1 MNPEPSEKIS
11 ISRWK
16 YALIFAGGTM
26 LSRVLGL
33 VRDILIGW
41 FVPDFS
47 RDTFLFAFRLP
58 NTLRDLLGE
67 GAVNA
72 SFVPVL
78 SECEETQG
86 KNAMRQMVQSLF
98 SIMFFIL
105 AIVSLIGV
113 LLMPYVPQLISSLTT
128 FTQEIPKSEEQLQ
141 LTVRVLQWTFPY
153 LFWIGIA
160 VFMMA
165 PLFVLGDYKTPGMT
179 PALLNLSLIFS
190 IFIPYLFPIN
200 IIWALVIGLWLG
212 GILQASVLYF
222 ETRKQL
228 GVLNFT
234 KDWNQHGVKKAFI
247 LLIPV
252 IFGQAAGEVNKLVDS
267 FFSYSL
273 SEGTVS
279 ALFYANRL
287 IQLPLSIFG
296 TAVSVS
302 ILPELSRYFANKETH
317 KVRHALQEGLLQ
329 TLFMIL
335 PAMVLLMLLGK
346 PIVQLLFERG
356 HFSEELTKKTANAI
370 FIYSIG
376 VIGFSGVKVLT
387 QGFYAMNNTTIPVIT
402 SSLSMILNI
411 VLNFLLVRPFDYF
424 GLVIATTVSFWTN
437 FLILLIIIG
446 FKIGNIADKKYLL
459 NILKYGFSILIVI
472 CMFFL
477 VDYLFDT
484 ENMDRVIP
492 LSLYITFTGL
502 VCSLAYLTIAW
513 IVKIKELEQILSII
527 NKKLKY
533 KTNP

>member
-1 MNPEPSEKIS
+1 MSLDQSEKTS

-16 YALIFAGGTM
+16 YALIFASGTM

-41 FVPDFS
+41 YVPDFS

-86 KNAMRQMVQSLF
+86 RTAMKQLVYSLF
-98 SIMFFIL
+98 TIMFLIL
-105 AIVSLIGV
+105 LAVSLLGILIMPFIPY
-113 LLMPYVPQLISSLTT
+113 LLNHLSA
-128 FTQEIPKSEEQLQ
+128 FTQELPKSEEQLQ

-179 PALLNLSLIFS
+179 PALFNISLIIS
-190 IFIPYLFPIN
+190 IFIPYLLHIN
-200 IIWALVIGLWLG
+200 IIWALVIGVWLG
-212 GILQASVLYF
+212 GISQVFFLYVNA
-222 ETRKQL
+222 RKKL
-228 GVLNFT
+228 GGLGFT
-234 KDWNQHGVKKAFI
+234 TDWNQYGVKKAFI
-247 LLIPV
+247 LLVPV

-287 IQLPLSIFG
+287 IQLPMSIFG

-302 ILPELSRYFANKETH
+302 ILPELSRYFANKETQ
-317 KVRHALQEGLLQ
+317 KIRESLQEGLLQ

-346 PIVQLLFERG
+346 PTVQLFFERG
-356 HFSEELTKKTANAI
+356 HFSEELTQKTANAI

-402 SSLSMILNI
+402 SSFSMILNI
-411 VLNFLLVRPFDYF
+411 ILNFLLVRPLDYF
-424 GLVIATTVSFWTN
+424 GLVIATSISFWTN
-437 FLILLIIIG
+437 FFILLILIS
-446 FKIGNIADKKYLL
+446 FKTGNLISKEYLL

-472 CMFFL
+472 CIFFL
-477 VDYLFDT
+477 INLFFNIKT
-484 ENMDRVIP
+484 ISGVVE
-492 LSLYITFTGL
+492 LSLYISFVGL
-502 VCSLAYLTIAW
+502 VCSLTYIVSAW
-513 IVKIKELEQILSII
+513 ALNIKEIKQIFAILNRKFNI
-527 NKKLKY
+527 KFK
-533 KTNP
+533 

>member
-1 MNPEPSEKIS
+1 MKTELTDKTS

-26 LSRVLGL
+26 FSRILGL

-72 SFVPVL
+72 SFVPIL

-86 KNAMRQMVQSLF
+86 RNAMKQLVSSLF
-98 SIMFFIL
+98 SIMFLIL
-105 AIVSLIGV
+105 LGVSLIGV
-113 LLMPYVPQLISSLTT
+113 MLMPFVPQLLGSLST
-128 FTQEIPKSEEQLQ
+128 FTQELPKSEEQLQ
-141 LTVRVLQWTFPY
+141 LTVRVLQWSFPY

-165 PLFVLGDYKTPGMT
+165 PLFVLGDYKIPGIT
-179 PALLNLSLIFS
+179 PALLNIALIIS
-190 IFIPYLFPIN
+190 IFIPYFFSIN
-200 IIWALVIGLWLG
+200 IIWSLVIGLWLG
-212 GILQASVLYF
+212 GISQAGVLYF
-222 ETRKQL
+222 EAQKQL
-228 GVLNFT
+228 GGLGFT
-234 KDWNQHGVKKAFI
+234 TNWNQQGVKKAFI
-247 LLIPV
+247 LLIPI

-302 ILPELSRYFANKETH
+302 LLPELSRYFANKEYP
-317 KVRHALQEGLLQ
+317 KIRGALQEGLLQ

-335 PAMVLLMLLGK
+335 PAMVMLMLLGK

-356 HFSEELTKKTANAI
+356 HFGEELTQRTANAI

-387 QGFYAMNNTTIPVIT
+387 Q
-402 SSLSMILNI
+402 
-411 VLNFLLVRPFDYF
+411 
-424 GLVIATTVSFWTN
+424 
-437 FLILLIIIG
+437 
-446 FKIGNIADKKYLL
+446 
-459 NILKYGFSILIVI
+459 
-472 CMFFL
+472 
-477 VDYLFDT
+477 
-484 ENMDRVIP
+484 
-492 LSLYITFTGL
+492 
-502 VCSLAYLTIAW
+502 
-513 IVKIKELEQILSII
+513 
-527 NKKLKY
+527 
-533 KTNP
+533 

>member
-1 MNPEPSEKIS
+1 MKTEQTDKTS

-16 YALIFAGGTM
+16 YALIFAWGTM
-26 LSRVLGL
+26 LSRMLGL

-58 NTLRDLLGE
+58 NTFRDLLGE

-72 SFVPVL
+72 SFVPIL
-78 SECEETQG
+78 SECDETHG
-86 KNAMRQMVQSLF
+86 RDAMKHLVRSLF
-98 SIMFFIL
+98 SIMFLIL
-105 AIVSLIGV
+105 LAVSLVGV
-113 LLMPYVPQLISSLTT
+113 LLMPFVPQLLGSLSTL
-128 FTQEIPKSEEQLQ
+128 TQELPKSEEQLQ

-165 PLFVLGDYKTPGMT
+165 PLFVLGDYKTPGIT
-179 PALLNLSLIFS
+179 PALLNIALIVS
-190 IFIPYLFPIN
+190 VFIPYFFAIN

-212 GILQASVLYF
+212 GILQAGMLYF
-222 ETRKQL
+222 EARKKL
-228 GVLNFT
+228 GSLGFT
-234 KDWNQHGVKKAFI
+234 TDWKQREVKKAFI

-287 IQLPLSIFG
+287 IQLPLAIFG

-302 ILPELSRYFANKETH
+302 ILPELSRYFANKEH
-317 KVRHALQEGLLQ
+317 QKIREALQEGLLQ

-335 PAMVLLMLLGK
+335 PAMVMLMLLGK

-356 HFSEELTKKTANAI
+356 HFGEELTQKTANAI

-376 VIGFSGVKVLT
+376 VIGFSGVKVLA

-402 SSLSMILNI
+402 SSFSMILNI
-411 VLNFLLVRPFDYF
+411 ILNILLVRPLDYS
-424 GLVIATTVSFWTN
+424 GLVIATTISFWTN
-437 FLILLIIIG
+437 FFILLTLIS
-446 FKIGNIADKKYLL
+446 FKVGNLVNEKYLL
-459 NILKYGFSILIVI
+459 DILKYGISIFIVI

-477 VDYLFDT
+477 VNLLF
-484 ENMDRVIP
+484 NKKNVNGVIE
-492 LSLYITFTGL
+492 LSLYICVTGL
-502 VCSLAYLTIAW
+502 VCSLTYLVSAW
-513 IVKIKELEQILSII
+513 ALNIKEMKQILSII
-527 NKKLKY
+527 NRKFNIK
-533 KTNP
+533 N

>member
-1 MNPEPSEKIS
+1 MRREQSEKTS
-11 ISRWK
+11 ILRWK
-16 YALIFAGGTM
+16 YTLIFAGGT
-26 LSRVLGL
+26 LFSRILGL

-41 FVPDFS
+41 YVPDFY

-58 NTLRDLLGE
+58 NTLRDVLGE

-86 KNAMRQMVQSLF
+86 RLAMKQLVCSLF
-98 SIMFFIL
+98 TIMFLIL
-105 AIVSLIGV
+105 VVVSLLGV
-113 LLMPYVPQLISSLTT
+113 LIMPFIPHLINHLSA

-165 PLFVLGDYKTPGMT
+165 PLFVLGDYKTPSIT
-179 PALLNLSLIFS
+179 PALLNVALIVS
-190 IFIPYLFPIN
+190 IFIPSLFSIN

-212 GILQASVLYF
+212 GILQAGVLYIDA
-222 ETRKQL
+222 RKKL
-228 GVLNFT
+228 GGVYFT
-234 KDWNQHGVKKAFI
+234 TDWNQHGVKKAFI

-287 IQLPLSIFG
+287 IQLPMAIFG

-302 ILPELSRYFANKETH
+302 ILPELSRYFSNKETP
-317 KVRHALQEGLLQ
+317 KIRQALQEGLLQ

-335 PAMVLLMLLGK
+335 PAMVLLMFLGK
-346 PIVQLLFERG
+346 PVVQLLFERG
-356 HFSEELTKKTANAI
+356 HFSGELTQKTANAI

-387 QGFYAMNNTTIPVIT
+387 QGFYAMNNTTIPVFT
-402 SSLSMILNI
+402 SSFSMILNI
-411 VLNFLLVRPFDYF
+411 ILNFLLVRPFDYF
-424 GLVIATTVSFWTN
+424 GLVIATAISFWTN
-437 FLILLIIIG
+437 FFILFFLIS
-446 FKIGNIADKKYLL
+446 FKVGNLVNKEYLL
-459 NILKYGFSILIVI
+459 NILKYGISILIVI
-472 CMFFL
+472 CVFFL
-477 VDYLFDT
+477 INLLF
-484 ENMDRVIP
+484 NIKNVSGVIE
-492 LSLYITFTGL
+492 LSLYIFVLGL
-502 VCSLAYLTIAW
+502 ACSLTYIVSAWALNIKEIKQIITICSRKF
-513 IVKIKELEQILSII
+513 KIKI
-527 NKKLKY
+527 K
-533 KTNP
+533 